1 LYKPQLEEFDRTGSI
16 MTQSFIILL
25 LIQVFILLLGISIG
39 HSFMLLRLRTEE
51 NRKRELE
58 LSLLEKRSEILTQG
72 KKIAHDLEEVLYK
85 AKVQQEIDDIIR
97 KNQNR

>member
-1 LYKPQLEEFDRTGSI
+1 MVS
-16 MTQSFIILL
+16 SFILFF
-25 LIQVFILLLGISIG
+25 LIEAFILILGISIG
-39 HSFMLLRLRTEE
+39 HSILLLRLRSEE

-58 LSLLEKRSEILTQG
+58 LSLLEKRSEILLQG
-72 KKIAHDLEEVLYK
+72 KKIAHDLEEILYK

>member
-1 LYKPQLEEFDRTGSI
+1 
-16 MTQSFIILL
+16 MTEGLIFFY
-25 LIQVFILLLGISIG
+25 LIQIFILLLGISIG
-39 HSFMLLRLRTEE
+39 HSVLLLKIRHEE

-58 LSLLEKRSEILTQG
+58 LALLEKRADILQQG

-97 KNQNR
+97 KDGKH

>member
-1 LYKPQLEEFDRTGSI
+1 
-16 MTQSFIILL
+16 MTPGFIIILL
-25 LIQVFILLLGISIG
+25 VQVFILLLGLSIG
-39 HSFMLLRLRTEE
+39 QSIIRLRLRSEE

-58 LSLLEKRSEILTQG
+58 LSLLEKRSEILMQG

-97 KNQNR
+97 KNQNK

>member
-1 LYKPQLEEFDRTGSI
+1 
-16 MTQSFIILL
+16 MTPSFIIILL
-25 LIQVFILLLGISIG
+25 VQVFILLLGLSIG
-39 HSFMLLRLRTEE
+39 HSIVLYKLRAEE

-58 LSLLEKRSEILTQG
+58 LSLLEKRSEILMQG

-97 KNQNR
+97 KNQNK

>member
-1 LYKPQLEEFDRTGSI
+1 
-16 MTQSFIILL
+16 MTPSFIIIL
-25 LIQVFILLLGISIG
+25 LIQVFILLLGLSIG
-39 HSFMLLRLRTEE
+39 HSVVLFKLRAEE

-58 LSLLEKRSEILTQG
+58 LSLLEKRSEILMQG

-97 KNQNR
+97 KNQNK